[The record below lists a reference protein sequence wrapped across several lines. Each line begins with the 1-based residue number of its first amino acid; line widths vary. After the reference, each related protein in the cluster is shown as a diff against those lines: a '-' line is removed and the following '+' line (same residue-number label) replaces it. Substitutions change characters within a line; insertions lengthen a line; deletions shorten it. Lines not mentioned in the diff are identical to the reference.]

1 MPPFF
6 FWLDIMPLD
15 SDAID
20 ELIDD
25 VASGDKSMAS
35 NGKSLTSHDIQDL
48 IALAKFRQSQ
58 TAESSANTRA
68 GFGLRFQQ
76 ITPVYR

>member
-1 MPPFF
+1 
-6 FWLDIMPLD
+6 MPLTP
-15 SDAID
+15 D
-20 ELIDD
+20 EIAEIADD
-25 VASGDKSMAS
+25 IAAGDKSITS
-35 NGKSLTSHDIQDL
+35 NGNSLTSHDLQDL

-58 TAESSANTRA
+58 DAESAAPSRA